1 MKRIIILLLFAG
13 LASSCASVDVA
24 VDYDQQVNFD
34 NYKTY
39 AFFKP
44 GIDQAKISDLDK
56 KRILRAID
64 DELTAK
70 GMIKS
75 ENPDVLISI
84 MTETKERVNIYQ
96 NNFGFAWGWGW
107 GWGGMPGGG
116 VSSSTTVEGTLFV
129 DVIDAKKRELVWQ
142 GLGTDALTQRMDK
155 KEEKIR
161 EIVSEILSQYPPS
174 KEDKK

>member
-1 MKRIIILLLFAG
+1 MKRIIVILFLTALV
-13 LASSCASVDVA
+13 SSCASVDVA
-24 VDYDQQVNFD
+24 VDYDRKVNFD
-34 NYKTY
+34 TYKTY

-64 DELTAK
+64 NELSAK
-70 GMIKS
+70 GMSKS
-75 ENPDVLISI
+75 EDPDVLISI

-129 DVIDAKKRELVWQ
+129 DIIDAKKRELVWQ

-155 KEEKIR
+155 KEEKIK
-161 EIVSEILSQYPPS
+161 EIVNEILSQYPPT

>member
-1 MKRIIILLLFAG
+1 MKRLIIILFLAG
-13 LASSCASVDVA
+13 LVSSCASVDVA
-24 VDYDQQVNFD
+24 VDYDRQVNFD
-34 NYKTY
+34 TYKTY

-64 DELTAK
+64 NELSAK
-70 GMIKS
+70 GMSKS
-75 ENPDVLISI
+75 EDPDVLISI

-129 DVIDAKKRELVWQ
+129 DIIDAKKRELVWQ

-155 KEEKIR
+155 KEEKIK
-161 EIVSEILSQYPPS
+161 EIVNEILSQYPPTE
-174 KEDKK
+174 EDKK